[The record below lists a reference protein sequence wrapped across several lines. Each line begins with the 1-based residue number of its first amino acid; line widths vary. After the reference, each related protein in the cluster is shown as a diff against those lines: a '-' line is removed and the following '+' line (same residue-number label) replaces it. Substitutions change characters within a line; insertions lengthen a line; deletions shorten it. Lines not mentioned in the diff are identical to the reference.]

1 MPTIKGNL
9 LFVSSRA
16 AHVSEVWVRAPR
28 VRTHVEDVV
37 TTGNDRFPV
46 KGGEVSFTAVPGPA
60 VLALISQG
68 RAVDTIPILV
78 GEAGTQTLRQVVSAA
93 KIADD
98 ATQREI
104 EKLAAQAVELV
115 DSSTA
120 NAKKAQEGAQRAET
134 AAGEAGRYKKYME
147 LNWPKIESSTRDAVT
162 AKIEAAQSAYNAA
175 ASERAAKGSASLAE
189 KAAGNAKQSESSAA
203 SSASGAKSSASAAA
217 DSAKKVAGSESTA
230 ARYANEAKSSASLA
244 EKAAGNAKESE
255 SSAASS
261 ASGAKSSASS
271 ASSSASKAATSEQN
285 AAKSAGDAAS
295 SAFQVVAIATRAE
308 RDADR
313 AAQIAASTSWD
324 GDKLTVNGQTSPSLR
339 GPKGDPGDKGEPGK
353 DGKPF
358 TFNDLT
364 EQQRESLRG
373 EPGRKGDRG
382 APGQDG
388 KDGASTWVDITGK
401 PSEFP
406 PRSHRH
412 ASGDI
417 ADAVNDAG
425 DPQFGGYVIKARNRD
440 GKIFYYNAPT
450 EGRELANKDYVDK
463 TTRTAQSLAV
473 TEAVTKVTRTVETIS
488 GVGWEAI
495 RIGQLVQLT
504 FTNWDGSETFLPA
517 AYTPEVDT
525 RGVGYDM
532 DTKTAVPIYVLSGDT
547 GFALSPDASKIIGQV
562 VYLVKGV

>member
-1 MPTIKGNL
+1 MPTISGNL

-16 AHVSEVWVRAPR
+16 AQVSEVWVRAPR
-28 VRTHVEDVV
+28 VRTHVEGVV

-46 KGGEVSFTAVPGPA
+46 DGGEVSFTAVPGPA

-78 GEAGTQTLRQVVSAA
+78 GDASTQTLRQVVSAA

-120 NAKKAQEGAQRAET
+120 NAKKAQEEADRAEG
-134 AAGEAGRYKKYME
+134 AASEAGRYKTYME

-175 ASERAAKGSASLAE
+175 ASERAAKGSATLAE
-189 KAAGNAKQSESSAA
+189 TAAGNAKQ
-203 SSASGAKSSASAAA
+203 
-217 DSAKKVAGSESTA
+217 
-230 ARYANEAKSSASLA
+230 
-244 EKAAGNAKESE
+244 SE

-295 SAFQVVAIATRAE
+295 SAFQVVGIATRAE
-308 RDADR
+308 RYADR

-324 GDKLTVNGQTSPSLR
+324 GDKLTVNGVTSPSLTGPAGPR
-339 GPKGDPGDKGEPGK
+339 GPAGPPG
-353 DGKPF
+353 
-358 TFNDLT
+358 
-364 EQQRESLRG
+364 S
-373 EPGRKGDRG
+373 KGDRG
-382 APGQDG
+382 DPGQDG
-388 KDGASTWVDITGK
+388 KDGASTWDDIKGV

-425 DPQFGGYVIKARNRD
+425 APQFGGYVIKARNRD

-450 EGRELANKDYVDK
+450 EGRELANKSYVDSAA
-463 TTRTAQSLAV
+463 RTAQSLAV

-495 RIGQLVQLT
+495 RIGQIVQLT
-504 FTNWDGSETFLPA
+504 FTKWDGSETFLPA
-517 AYTPEVDT
+517 AYTPEIDT

-532 DTKTAVPIYVLSGDT
+532 DTKTAVPIFVLTGDN
-547 GFALSPDASKIIGQV
+547 GFALSPDASKITGQV